1 MATKTAAA
9 AIAPTAFVVRKGR
22 PWHLTLRRNKRI
34 LIGGAIL
41 LFMLLVAVFAP
52 VIPPRDPNAV
62 QPDIRLAVPSGAH
75 PFGTDNMGRDLF
87 SRTVYG
93 AQISLLVG
101 GMVAFLAALAGTTGG
116 LLGGYYKKVDLVL
129 MRIMD
134 GMMAFPSIILAVG
147 IMAALGA
154 QVTNV
159 IVALAI
165 VETPRIMRVVRSVV
179 MGIRNAQ
186 YVEAARSVGARDARL
201 LVRHI
206 LPNCISPL
214 IVQSTFVFGTAVLG
228 EASLSF
234 LGVGVPPD
242 RPSWGT
248 ILGEAR
254 LYISTAPWMMF
265 LPGSALTITVL
276 GLNLLGDGIRD
287 WLDPRLRRNM

>member
-1 MATKTAAA
+1 M
-9 AIAPTAFVVRKGR
+9 FVVRKGR
-22 PWHLTLRRNKRI
+22 PWHVTMRRNKRI
-34 LIGGAIL
+34 LIGGAIMV
-41 LFMLLVAVFAP
+41 FMLVVAVLAP
-52 VIPPRDPNAV
+52 IITSQNPNAV
-62 QPDIRLAVPSGAH
+62 RPEIRLAVPGGAH

-93 AQISLLVG
+93 TQISLLVG
-101 GMVAFLAALAGTTGG
+101 GFVALLAAVAGTTGG
-116 LLGGYYKKVDLVL
+116 LLGGYYKRIDLVL

-154 QVTNV
+154 QVANV
-159 IVALAI
+159 IIALAI
-165 VETPRIMRVVRSVV
+165 VETPRVMRVVRSVV
-179 MGIRNAQ
+179 MSIRNMQ
-186 YVEAARSVGARDARL
+186 YVEAAQCVGAGDGRVL
-201 LVRHI
+201 LRHI

-214 IVQSTFVFGTAVLG
+214 IVQSTFIFGTAVLG

-242 RPSWGT
+242 RPSWGM

-254 LYISTAPWMMF
+254 LYIRNAPWMMF
-265 LPGSALTITVL
+265 LPGSALTLAVL